1 MRYLRPTWVISYVFE
16 ERNDDLTVSRAIN
29 FLSFILRS
37 SEDTVIFAN
46 NKVQLY
52 ELGSHPELRDLPAD
66 RLKIAFCGGPP
77 GKYTTYNGTL
87 LSLLVDR
94 VAWEIVHGN
103 RRIFEQL
110 RRVIGR
116 SVVMMPENWFT
127 YEVQTTDTSEVPCPA
142 I

>member
-1 MRYLRPTWVISYVFE
+1 MRSLRPTWVINYVFN
-16 ERNDDLTVSRAIN
+16 ERNDDITVSRAIN

-37 SEDTVIFAN
+37 SEDTVIFAD

-87 LSLLVDR
+87 LTLLADR
-94 VAWEIVHGN
+94 VAWELVYGN
-103 RRIFEQL
+103 TKVLEQL
-110 RRVIGR
+110 KRVVGRRVVIM
-116 SVVMMPENWFT
+116 SKDW
-127 YEVQTTDTSEVPCPA
+127 YEVQTTDASEIPCSS